1 MFKTVFFADTSGG
14 PFSCKKNNK
23 KTNMVILFQG
33 GQGFYSIAHLTNNIF
48 AVDWAVCEGANTLEI
63 ELQFKD
69 DGTPS
74 AFFHSSICDCCC
86 MCPT

>member
-1 MFKTVFFADTSGG
+1 MVKIVFFANTSVG

-33 GQGFYSIAHLTNNIF
+33 NQGFYRIAHLTNNIF
-48 AVDWAVCEGANTLEI
+48 AVDWAVCKGANTLEI
-63 ELQFKD
+63 ELQFND

-74 AFFHSSICDCCC
+74 AFFRSNIRDC
-86 MCPT
+86 